1 MRVVVKPYMEAED
14 LTEEQ
19 QALLEGYKAKGLD
32 LSKWIGVIPVRVSV
46 EVPPTD
52 GLESL
57 INGMKKVYTGKT
69 VITLSEDATAEQPI
83 LKMTNNPMGLTEFM
97 YDMLRKETVE
107 NDMFWYYDP
116 GEGEVNPYMAMME
129 LIGLSKTSLET
140 FEMTLD
146 NIRVDLPQNG
156 VSNVEFL
163 GERPDIWDET
173 ELITIVPFAYD
184 YSAWNRLKEMLDTGD
199 NELAQ
204 EYVEYGATLD
214 PTQYLFYS
222 GIDED
227 YWEDGNWIEPQGILT
242 GNKLTFQFNFD
253 HYSAG
258 GYSIIR
264 VEYTLSE

>member
-1 MRVVVKPYMEAED
+1 M
-14 LTEEQ
+14 
-19 QALLEGYKAKGLD
+19 
-32 LSKWIGVIPVRVSV
+32 SV

-204 EYVEYGATLD
+204 EYVE
-214 PTQYLFYS
+214 F
-222 GIDED
+222 
-227 YWEDGNWIEPQGILT
+227 
-242 GNKLTFQFNFD
+242 
-253 HYSAG
+253 
-258 GYSIIR
+258 
-264 VEYTLSE
+264 